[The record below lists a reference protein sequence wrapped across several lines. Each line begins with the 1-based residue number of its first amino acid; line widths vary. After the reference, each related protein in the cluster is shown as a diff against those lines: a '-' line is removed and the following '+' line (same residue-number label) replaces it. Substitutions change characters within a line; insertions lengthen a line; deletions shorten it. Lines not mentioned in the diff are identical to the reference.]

1 MGIFTL
7 PWSSAGPTGKRNSID
22 KALNHIW
29 IQALNQEP
37 ARELLCLFGFFHL
50 LILFISGTMAR
61 NGLAC
66 LNANPGGLG
75 ATEWE
80 EFVELHLSH
89 LALTPG
95 GKQ

>member
-1 MGIFTL
+1 M
-7 PWSSAGPTGKRNSID
+7 
-22 KALNHIW
+22 
-29 IQALNQEP
+29 
-37 ARELLCLFGFFHL
+37 
-50 LILFISGTMAR
+50 LILSGTMAQ

-80 EFVELHLSH
+80 EFVELHLAH

-95 GKQ
+95 GK